1 MEQCS
6 LCDAN
11 LGPVVAESTYWRLIL
26 NKNQDLLGKCF
37 LALRRHLEVVP
48 QLSPAE
54 WADLHKQLAQATQML
69 SLVFQPDHF
78 NYAFLQNQDR
88 HIDLHI
94 IPRYDEPRVFAGVT
108 FDDPDYPSHY
118 AVPAPSRYLT
128 QDQFTALAEQLR
140 QFFAETVV
148 DKKQQKRGAARSGKG
163 LLHGW
168 EGVLIMVSRPPT

>member
-1 MEQCS
+1 MKQCS

-48 QLSPAE
+48 QLLPAK

-69 SLVFQPDHF
+69 SLAFQPDHF

-88 HIDLHI
+88 HIHLHI
-94 IPRYDEPRVFAGVT
+94 IPRYDKPRVFAGVT
-108 FDDPDYPSHY
+108 FDDPDYPC
-118 AVPAPSRYLT
+118 LT
-128 QDQFTALAEQLR
+128 TPCLLHLATSP
-140 QFFAETVV
+140 ETSSQPWLNNCGSFSQ
-148 DKKQQKRGAARSGKG
+148 KQQWISDNRSMVQQGAERGSCMSG
-163 LLHGW
+163 
-168 EGVLIMVSRPPT
+168 RAC